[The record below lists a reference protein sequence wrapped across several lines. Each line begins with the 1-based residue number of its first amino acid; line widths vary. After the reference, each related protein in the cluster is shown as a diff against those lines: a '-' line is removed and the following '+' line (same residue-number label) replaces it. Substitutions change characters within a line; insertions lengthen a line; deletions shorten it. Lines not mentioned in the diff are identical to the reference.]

1 MERTTPA
8 GVPKFI
14 YVIIIVI
21 LAAMYYYAAF
31 VDVSDPEQ
39 VVEDFY
45 TAYFQRDFETVAEN
59 LSVFWSVQL
68 LPQYTSLAPAELL
81 NKRDEITADV
91 SQVIAEQEENNPLA
105 DNLSVEVLSEYTRQG
120 DNSALVV
127 YSIRENGTEI
137 SLEMAILIKEADS
150 YRIFSM
156 TPVNQE
162 VLGMITSDDFNA
174 LEESFTELLQA
185 Q

>member
-1 MERTTPA
+1 
-8 GVPKFI
+8 
-14 YVIIIVI
+14 
-21 LAAMYYYAAF
+21 
-31 VDVSDPEQ
+31 
-39 VVEDFY
+39 
-45 TAYFQRDFETVAEN
+45 
-59 LSVFWSVQL
+59 
-68 LPQYTSLAPAELL
+68 
-81 NKRDEITADV
+81 
-91 SQVIAEQEENNPLA
+91 
-105 DNLSVEVLSEYTRQG
+105 
-120 DNSALVV
+120 V

-174 LEESFTELLQA
+174 LEESFRDLLQA

>member
-1 MERTTPA
+1 
-8 GVPKFI
+8 
-14 YVIIIVI
+14 
-21 LAAMYYYAAF
+21 MYYYAAF

-45 TAYFQRDFETVAEN
+45 TAYFERDFETVAEN

-68 LPQYTSLAPAELL
+68 LPQYTSQTPTELL
-81 NKRDEITADV
+81 NNRDEIIAAV
-91 SQVIAEQEENNPLA
+91 SQVIAEQEKNNPLA

-120 DNSALVV
+120 NNSALVV
-127 YSIRENGTEI
+127 YSIKENGTEV

-150 YRIFSM
+150 FRIFSM
-156 TPVNQE
+156 TPVNKE
-162 VLGMITSDDFNA
+162 ALNMVTEEDFNA

>member
-39 VVEDFY
+39 VVENFY
-45 TAYFQRDFETVAEN
+45 TAYFERDFETVAEN

-68 LPQYTSLAPAELL
+68 LPQYTALAPTELL
-81 NKRDEITADV
+81 NKRAEIIADV
-91 SQVIAEQEENNPLA
+91 SEVIAEQEKDNPLA
-105 DNLSVEVLSEYTRQG
+105 DNLGVEVLSEHTRQG
-120 DNSALVV
+120 ENSALVV
-127 YSIRENGTEI
+127 YSIQENGTEV

-150 YRIFSM
+150 FRIFSM
-156 TPVNQE
+156 TPVNKE
-162 VLGMITSDDFNA
+162 LLNMLTEEDFNA
-174 LEESFTELLQA
+174 LEESFTDLLQA